1 MQGAVLHGGSLEHRN
16 AIIPASYS
24 PAHPLLFGG
33 QGEGPPHPPFE
44 DCFEP
49 IVNNQ

>member
-1 MQGAVLHGGSLEHRN
+1 MQGATLHGGSLECCN
-16 AIIPASYS
+16 TIIPTSYS
-24 PAHPLLFGG
+24 PALPLLLSG

-49 IVNNQ
+49 MDDNQ